1 VASIQEL
8 ERLGATQRPTVP
20 QIARAVHG
28 AATVVLAA
36 IVIVRVA
43 ERMEGPSLPLAVASG
58 AAVCGVLA
66 LALARF
72 EWAVGLGFVL
82 LPFVRVEPAPADVVL
97 AIVMAVALVT
107 HRVGLR
113 RVPLGIFLLLG
124 AFVLLNLV
132 STVEAIDPRRAL
144 VYFAITV
151 YLIGLAIWLTNF
163 VDSPRRAR
171 VVVGSYTLGAV
182 VIAIAT
188 LAALSLP
195 LPSLDVLVYAVGEGG
210 ERGQGLFKD
219 PNVFGPFLIPPALI
233 LLEEAFGEG
242 LMIRRRVV
250 AGSFSLILM
259 IAVVFAYSRATWLSL
274 ALGVVTMF
282 VVFALRRGGGDR
294 AFGLLVVLLGAVGLV
309 TAVMV
314 VSSSV
319 NFFHER
325 ARFQQYDTSR
335 FGAQASGAELATSHP
350 LGLGPGQ
357 FELVSDTSAHSLY
370 VRSLAEQ
377 GVTGAAIIVALVLLT
392 LLLAARN
399 AVEGN
404 DTYGIH
410 SAALLGAWVGIA
422 ANSGFID
429 TLHWRHFWVVAALI
443 WIGATSHASTR
454 VGTEVP

>member
-1 VASIQEL
+1 
-8 ERLGATQRPTVP
+8 
-20 QIARAVHG
+20 
-28 AATVVLAA
+28 
-36 IVIVRVA
+36 
-43 ERMEGPSLPLAVASG
+43 
-58 AAVCGVLA
+58 
-66 LALARF
+66 
-72 EWAVGLGFVL
+72 
-82 LPFVRVEPAPADVVL
+82 
-97 AIVMAVALVT
+97 
-107 HRVGLR
+107 
-113 RVPLGIFLLLG
+113 
-124 AFVLLNLV
+124 
-132 STVEAIDPRRAL
+132 
-144 VYFAITV
+144 
-151 YLIGLAIWLTNF
+151 
-163 VDSPRRAR
+163 
-171 VVVGSYTLGAV
+171 
-182 VIAIAT
+182 
-188 LAALSLP
+188 
-195 LPSLDVLVYAVGEGG
+195 
-210 ERGQGLFKD
+210 
-219 PNVFGPFLIPPALI
+219 
-233 LLEEAFGEG
+233 
-242 LMIRRRVV
+242 
-250 AGSFSLILM
+250 
-259 IAVVFAYSRATWLSL
+259 
-274 ALGVVTMF
+274 MF